1 MTIAAVVTLLLQWS
15 LLAWSI
21 NVTDVMNTL
30 VARMGAYAFLCAV
43 KIGFS
48 YGKHGKVM
56 QQASSTS
63 NKASSLEAGKKL
75 AMEEGSLKGDS

>member
-1 MTIAAVVTLLLQWS
+1 
-15 LLAWSI
+15 
-21 NVTDVMNTL
+21 VTDVMNTL

-63 NKASSLEAGKKL
+63 NKASSLEAGKKISHGGGQL
-75 AMEEGSLKGDS
+75 EG